1 MEQYAPYR
9 RVVAEAENA
18 VVMIHGIVGTPMHFE
33 FLLPVIPDSWSVYN
47 LLLPG
52 HGGSVNDFSRSSMAA
67 WKHHVHDTL
76 EEVLRTHKK
85 VVLVAH
91 SMGTLFAIREALGRR
106 EVAALFLLAVPLCPH
121 LPPATALS
129 SMKAALGFAK
139 PGTVANEML
148 CDSGVRLSRNLFAYM
163 GWIPRYLELFR
174 EVSHTKKLLPRM
186 QTPAWVYQS
195 RKDELVAFRAVNY
208 LEHHPAI
215 RLKILENSGH
225 FAYRKDDPEFLRRE
239 FAQLLH
245 MEGGNTDTRIFN

>member
-1 MEQYAPYR
+1 MQYSPYC
-9 RVVAEAENA
+9 RVAVGAENA
-18 VVMIHGIVGTPMHFE
+18 VVMVHGIVGTPAHFQ

-76 EEVLRTHKK
+76 DEVLRTHKK

-91 SMGTLFAIREALGRR
+91 SMGTLFAIREATERK

-139 PGTVANEML
+139 PGTVAGEML
-148 CDSGVRLSRNLFAYM
+148 RDSGVRLSRNLFAYL

-174 EVSHTKKLLPRM
+174 EVSRTKTLLPRL
-186 QTPAWVYQS
+186 QTPTWVYQS

-208 LEHHPAI
+208 LEQHPAI
-215 RLKILENSGH
+215 RLQILEHSGH
-225 FAYRKDDPEFLRRE
+225 FAYRKGDPEFLRRE
-239 FAQLLH
+239 FAQLLQQT
-245 MEGGNTDTRIFN
+245 ENS